1 MPSHRSPSRVAVLE
15 ATRPLSRTAVALAV
29 LASALVLL
37 GARSLSAQERHV
49 LGGTSAIIWNLAGEV
64 RIEPGTGSDVVVE
77 VTRGGTDGRKLVV
90 TASGGQL
97 IVRYPD
103 DEVVYRGRGD
113 NESRWGRGSTTLN
126 VRSDGTFNGQWNGG
140 GRRTQVR
147 TSGSGL
153 EAHADLVVKVP
164 RGKRVEVNLAVGA
177 IDARDVDADLVLD
190 VHTASVRTVG
200 TKGRLMI
207 DAASGSTRVENA
219 EGDLEIDTSSGS
231 TTLIGF
237 RGSRVVIDA
246 SSGSITARDVRAE
259 RFSVDVSSGSVTVD
273 GLSSDDLLIDTSSGS
288 VRVDLVKVPRR
299 SEIDTSSG
307 SVTVALPGDANAELD
322 IDTGSGGISTDFA
335 VAMREFRRNEM
346 RGKIGEG
353 GGVLRVSTSSGG
365 VRLIKR

>member
-1 MPSHRSPSRVAVLE
+1 MQ
-15 ATRPLSRTAVALAV
+15 TRFALSRAALAV
-29 LASALVLL
+29 ATLPLAGTSLALAALTAQPVN
-37 GARSLSAQERHV
+37 AQERHV
-49 LGGTSAIIWNLAGEV
+49 LGGTSTVIWNLAGEV
-64 RIEPGTGSDVVVE
+64 RVEPGTGSDVVVE
-77 VTRGGTDGRKLVV
+77 VTRGGTDGRRLVV
-90 TASGGQL
+90 TAAGGQL
-97 IVRYPD
+97 IVKYPD
-103 DEVVYRGRGD
+103 DQVVYRGRGGD
-113 NESRWGRGSTTLN
+113 SDSRWGRGSTTLN

-140 GRRTQVR
+140 GRRTQIR

-177 IDARDVDADLVLD
+177 IDARDVDADLKLD
-190 VHTASVRTVG
+190 VHTASVRTIG

-207 DAASGSTRVENA
+207 DATSGSTRVENA

-231 TTLIGF
+231 TTVIGF
-237 RGSRVVIDA
+237 RGSRVSIDA

-259 RFSVDVSSGSVTVD
+259 RFSADVSSGSVTVE
-273 GLSSDDLLIDTSSGS
+273 GLSADDLLIDTSSGS
-288 VRVDLVKVPRR
+288 VRVDLLKVPRR

-307 SVTVALPGDANAELD
+307 GVTVSLPGDAGVELD

-335 VAMREFRRNEM
+335 VAMREIRRNEL

-365 VRLIKR
+365 VRLVKR